1 MNGVSP
7 LDSLRLA
14 IRQAGSQ
21 SALARM
27 LGISQAAVSKWD
39 RLGKHLPAD
48 HVLRVEELTGVS
60 RHDLR
65 PDIYP
70 RDEIAHAPSAPPL
83 IATDHGADA

>member
-7 LDSLRLA
+7 LESLRIA
-14 IRQAGSQ
+14 IRKAGSQ

-27 LGISQAAVSKWD
+27 LGVSQAAVSKWD

-65 PDIYP
+65 PDLYP
-70 RDEIAHAPSAPPL
+70 RDEVPPTPAAPPL
-83 IATDHGADA
+83 IEQARS